1 MQLRTTIRR
10 FPNETAWRDIRHYIG
25 RLASWAKSTLFV
37 LRAVYEERLL
47 DPTFTV
53 IGTKDKLVTCRTKSD
68 SILGSPTTLTDLIN
82 RHSSSGDL
90 NRDLLKHQIYSD
102 IFLLRWQNVLRGQKV
117 HAKVAMLDHFHRYRL
132 SFARGEPYIGCS
144 KPSCYCCNA
153 YMSAHPLKTQERPSH
168 GNIWVQWSAPKDSHQ
183 GRRSS
188 TSTDSVLLSM
198 HSRLKRQLQEYFK
211 TGTCPL
217 SGQLLFDSTTDL
229 SDSLPSM
236 ELQWKA
242 PYSQRKTLSDRRG
255 LLDFEAYPI
264 LPQAKSSIESD
275 TNGNISGRH

>member
-10 FPNETAWRDIRHYIG
+10 FPNETAWRDIRHYSG

-47 DPTFTV
+47 APTFTV

-168 GNIWVQWSAPKDSHQ
+168 GNIWVQSGIHVGSRKRSQCKPDKTRKNWDECLADELRLDNDDGEDFGKD
-183 GRRSS
+183 G
-188 TSTDSVLLSM
+188 TSLYGSGKLRPVLI
-198 HSRLKRQLQEYFK
+198 QL
-211 TGTCPL
+211 
-217 SGQLLFDSTTDL
+217 
-229 SDSLPSM
+229 
-236 ELQWKA
+236 
-242 PYSQRKTLSDRRG
+242 
-255 LLDFEAYPI
+255 
-264 LPQAKSSIESD
+264 
-275 TNGNISGRH
+275 